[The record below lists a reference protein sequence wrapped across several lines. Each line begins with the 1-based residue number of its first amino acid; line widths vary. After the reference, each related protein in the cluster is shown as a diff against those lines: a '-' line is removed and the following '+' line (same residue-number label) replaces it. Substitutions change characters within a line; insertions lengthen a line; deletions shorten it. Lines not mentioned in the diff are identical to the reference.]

1 MIIKSS
7 WIATF
12 ELSLICS
19 HLQASSSSSRSS
31 CMHVIQPQIRAERR
45 QMHMQRFSKYKAK
58 LQAASASVTHLYS
71 NVSNLVNLSSATI
84 IRMRCSQEVHQIPGK
99 TRSWV
104 DTDCKLITLD
114 SSRGVPHTL
123 QPYSYVR
130 LVASFI
136 RPCEQGSHSL
146 FALLV
151 CRRLVV
157 QLFLRNSGPSLQ
169 LRFLTRRS
177 PFSAITRSP

>member
-1 MIIKSS
+1 VIAGAVSSCMIIKSS

-130 LVASFI
+130 LVATS
-136 RPCEQGSHSL
+136 
-146 FALLV
+146 FALASRAAIHFLPFWCAVGWLCSCSCGTLV
-151 CRRLVV
+151 LHCSFV
-157 QLFLRNSGPSLQ
+157 F
-169 LRFLTRRS
+169 
-177 PFSAITRSP
+177 